1 MSKHSTLYMTI
12 FLVVA
17 VAAGALIWISRCA
30 VCYGATVEWFDDGN
44 DLAERNSRRKTPI
57 VMTPELQR
65 LISPKTGEVWY
76 DEAKP
81 LERQGWFVTSDL
93 WSNKSVT
100 DYYEIGQRG
109 DNKIVQAVFQTPIG
123 GHNSLL
129 FEVRG
134 STVVYI
140 AQPLEP
146 RDKEK
151 DRSPWLDKLSSK
163 VSVTDKDLHYDSL
176 NVLVMTLQNGDQLQ
190 KPMNPS
196 EPYDRYDT
204 IIDESTNNANA
215 SLVQQLG
222 EKSGVYRREGTS
234 KDGSTTLISYFLS
247 CRRRQSH

>member
-1 MSKHSTLYMTI
+1 
-12 FLVVA
+12 
-17 VAAGALIWISRCA
+17 
-30 VCYGATVEWFDDGN
+30 
-44 DLAERNSRRKTPI
+44 
-57 VMTPELQR
+57 MTPELQR

-93 WSNKSVT
+93 WPNESVT

-109 DNKIVQAVFQTPIG
+109 DNKIVQAVFQTPIS

-176 NVLVMTLQNGDQLQ
+176 NVLVMTLQNGDQLEA
-190 KPMNPS
+190 N
-196 EPYDRYDT
+196 EPIR
-204 IIDESTNNANA
+204 A
-215 SLVQQLG
+215 L
-222 EKSGVYRREGTS
+222 
-234 KDGSTTLISYFLS
+234 
-247 CRRRQSH
+247 

>member
-17 VAAGALIWISRCA
+17 VAAEALIWIHR
-30 VCYGATVEWFDDGN
+30 GALFAMEQQPSGSTTATTSQKETP
-44 DLAERNSRRKTPI
+44 EEKIPI
-57 VMTPELQR
+57 VMTPKLQR
-65 LISPKTGEVWY
+65 LISPKTGKVWY
-76 DEAKP
+76 DEAKT

-93 WSNKSVT
+93 WPNESVT

-134 STVVYI
+134 STVVYK

-176 NVLVMTLQNGDQLQ
+176 NVLVMTLQNGDQLEA
-190 KPMNPS
+190 N
-196 EPYDRYDT
+196 EPIR
-204 IIDESTNNANA
+204 A
-215 SLVQQLG
+215 L
-222 EKSGVYRREGTS
+222 
-234 KDGSTTLISYFLS
+234 
-247 CRRRQSH
+247 